1 MPRPTFTRRFP
12 HYSLLTLSLLYL
24 ILSELEFR
32 FVVSRGREQDIFLEK
47 LTALCC
53 YSRPSISPHSHPTCL
68 MAPDLQWALGRRR
81 ARGLH
86 GEPVRAG
93 GDIPKSSSI
102 SVCHLPGFCGGWA
115 LPRAPNPG
123 TGARNKGK
131 AEQRDVELQRGY
143 WWVTTAWAL
152 ALINIFV
159 NDLG

>member
-53 YSRPSISPHSHPTCL
+53 CSRPSISPHSHPTCL

-93 GDIPKSSSI
+93 RDIPKSSS
-102 SVCHLPGFCGGWA
+102 SQCATSLGFVEGELCHVLPTLAQGPETKARLSREMWSCKEATGE
-115 LPRAPNPG
+115 LP
-123 TGARNKGK
+123 
-131 AEQRDVELQRGY
+131 QRELSR
-143 WWVTTAWAL
+143 
-152 ALINIFV
+152 
-159 NDLG
+159 